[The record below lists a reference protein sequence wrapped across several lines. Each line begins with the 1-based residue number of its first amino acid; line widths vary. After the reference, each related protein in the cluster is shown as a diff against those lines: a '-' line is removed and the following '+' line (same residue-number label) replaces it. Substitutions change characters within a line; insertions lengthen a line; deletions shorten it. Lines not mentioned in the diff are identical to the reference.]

1 MHSTNKMGKILCIGD
16 VMLDV
21 VVALQSPINYGEDTP
36 SKITTHGGGAAGN
49 VASWIAHTGTAVTIV
64 ARVGNDSAGAAL
76 ISEFDDL
83 GVDHSSLKKTSDATG
98 VVVILVDK
106 NGERTMFPE
115 TGANSGL
122 VIGDMPALSGFDAA
136 YVSGYALLNPRS
148 RAALLEMIAA
158 IKSAGI
164 PLFYDTVTV
173 GAMKEVDRALILSW
187 LPLMDYV
194 LPNEEEA
201 LYVAD
206 APDIDSALTKLLEL
220 CPAVIIKRGSK
231 GATAQV
237 RGGAR
242 INIDA
247 ITTVVADTTG
257 AGDSFAAGF
266 ISTKISG
273 GDLSASLMAGV
284 RLAAKCVA
292 NIGARPQGGHAL

>member
-1 MHSTNKMGKILCIGD
+1 MPLVTSQKVLCIGD

-21 VVALQSPINYGEDTP
+21 VVVLQAPINYGEDTP

-49 VASWIAHTGTAVTIV
+49 VASWIAHAGTSASIV
-64 ARVGNDSAGAAL
+64 ARIGNDSAGAA
-76 ISEFDDL
+76 ITSEFDDL
-83 GVDHSSLKKTSDATG
+83 GVDCSSLRKTSDATG
-98 VVVILVDK
+98 VVVVVVDK
-106 NGERTMFPE
+106 KGERTMFPE

-122 VIGDMPALSGFDAA
+122 VVTDMPDLAGFDAA

-148 RAALLEMIAA
+148 RTGVLDMIAV
-158 IKSAGI
+158 IKSAGLPI
-164 PLFYDTVTV
+164 FYDTVTV
-173 GAMKEVDRALILSW
+173 GAMKEVDRALIQSW

-206 APDIDSALTKLLEL
+206 AADIDSALAKLLEL
-220 CPAVIIKRGSK
+220 CPAVIIKRGPS
-231 GATAQV
+231 GAIAQN
-237 RGGAR
+237 RCGTR
-242 INIDA
+242 IDIDA
-247 ITTVVADTTG
+247 IKTVVADTTG

-273 GDLSASLMAGV
+273 GDLTASLKAGV
-284 RLAAKCVA
+284 TLAAKCVA

>member
-1 MHSTNKMGKILCIGD
+1 MHKILCIGD

-21 VVALQSPINYGEDTP
+21 VVKLAGSINYGEDTP

-49 VASWIAHTGTAVTIV
+49 VASWIAHTGTGASIV

-76 ISEFDDL
+76 ISEFEDL

-122 VIGDMPALSGFDAA
+122 VLSDMPALSGFDAA

-148 RAALLEMIAA
+148 RAGVLEMITA
-158 IKSAGI
+158 IKAAGI

-173 GAMKEVDRALILSW
+173 GAMKEVDRALIHSW

-206 APDIDSALTKLLEL
+206 AKDIDGALIKLLEI
-220 CPAVIIKRGSK
+220 CPAVIIKRGAQ
-231 GATAQV
+231 GACAQE
-237 RGGAR
+237 RGGNR
-242 INIDA
+242 IDVDA
-247 ITTVVADTTG
+247 VTTVLADTTG
-257 AGDSFAAGF
+257 AGDSFAGGF
-266 ISTKISG
+266 IAAKISG
-273 GDLSASLMAGV
+273 SDLRASVVAGV
-284 RLAAKCVA
+284 TLAATCVA

>member
-1 MHSTNKMGKILCIGD
+1 MPKVLCIGD

-21 VVALQSPINYGEDTP
+21 VVKLQGAINYGEDTP

-49 VASWIAHTGTAVTIV
+49 VASWIAHTGTHATIV

-76 ISEFDDL
+76 VSEFDDL
-83 GVDHSSLKKTSDATG
+83 KVDHSSLIKTSDPTG
-98 VVVILVDK
+98 VVVILVDQK
-106 NGERTMFPE
+106 GERTMFPE

-122 VIGDMPALSGFDAA
+122 TLSDMPSLSGFDAA

-148 RAALLEMIAA
+148 RAGVLEMIAE
-158 IKSAGI
+158 IRSAGI

-173 GAMKEVDRALILSW
+173 GAMKEVERNLILSW

-206 APDIDSALTKLLEL
+206 AEDVDSALKKLLEL
-220 CPAVIIKRGSK
+220 CPTVIIKRGPD
-231 GATAQV
+231 GAVAQE
-237 RGGAR
+237 RGGNR
-242 INIDA
+242 IDIDA
-247 ITTVVADTTG
+247 IKTVVADTTG

-273 GDLSASLMAGV
+273 GDLQASAMAGV
-284 RLAAKCVA
+284 TLSATCVA
-292 NIGARPQGGHAL
+292 NIGARPHVGHAL

>member
-1 MHSTNKMGKILCIGD
+1 MPKVLCIGD

-21 VVALQSPINYGEDTP
+21 VVALQAPINYGEDTP
-36 SKITTHGGGAAGN
+36 SKITTHSGGAAGN
-49 VASWIAHTGTAVTIV
+49 VASWIAHTGTEASIV
-64 ARVGNDSAGAAL
+64 ARVGNDSAGAA
-76 ISEFDDL
+76 ITSEFEDL

-98 VVVILVDK
+98 VVVVLVDK
-106 NGERTMFPE
+106 NAERTMFPE

-122 VIGDMPALSGFDAA
+122 LLADMPPLVGFDAA

-148 RAALLEMIAA
+148 RAGVLEMIAA
-158 IKSAGI
+158 IKSAGL

-173 GAMKEVDRALILSW
+173 GAMKEVDRELIYSW

-201 LYVAD
+201 LYLAD
-206 APDIDSALTKLLEL
+206 SADIDDALRKLLEL
-220 CPAVIIKRGSK
+220 CPAVIVKRGSA
-231 GATAQV
+231 GAVAQV

-242 INIDA
+242 IDIDA
-247 ITTVVADTTG
+247 VKITVADTTG

-266 ISTKISG
+266 IATKISG
-273 GDLSASLMAGV
+273 GDLSTSVTAGV
-284 RLAAKCVA
+284 TLAAKCVA

>member
-1 MHSTNKMGKILCIGD
+1 MSLKTTKKVLCIGD

-21 VVALQSPINYGEDTP
+21 VVALQAPINYGEDTP

-49 VASWIAHTGTAVTIV
+49 VASWIAHAGTGASIV

-83 GVDHSSLKKTSDATG
+83 KVDHSSLKKTSDATG
-98 VVVILVDK
+98 VVVVLVDK

-122 VIGDMPALSGFDAA
+122 VLSDMPSLKGFDAA

-148 RAALLEMIAA
+148 RAGVLEMIGD
-158 IKSAGI
+158 IKSAGL

-173 GAMKEVDRALILSW
+173 GAMKEVDRALIHSW

-206 APDIDSALTKLLEL
+206 AQDIDGALTKLLEL
-220 CPAVIIKRGSK
+220 CPAVIIKRGSA
-231 GATAQV
+231 GASAQE
-237 RGGAR
+237 RGGNR
-242 INIDA
+242 IDIDA
-247 ITTVVADTTG
+247 VTTVVADTTG
-257 AGDSFAAGF
+257 AGDSFAGGF
-266 ISTKISG
+266 IAAKISG
-273 GDLSASLMAGV
+273 SDLQTSVTAGV
-284 RLAAKCVA
+284 TLAATCVA

>member
-1 MHSTNKMGKILCIGD
+1 MPKVLCIGD

-21 VVALQSPINYGEDTP
+21 VVALQAPINYGEDTP
-36 SKITTHGGGAAGN
+36 SKITTHSGGAAGN
-49 VASWIAHTGTAVTIV
+49 VASWIAHTGTEASIV
-64 ARVGNDSAGAAL
+64 ARVGNDSAGAA
-76 ISEFDDL
+76 ITSEFEDL

-98 VVVILVDK
+98 VVVVLVDK
-106 NGERTMFPE
+106 NAERTMFPE

-122 VIGDMPALSGFDAA
+122 LLADMPPLVGFDAA

-148 RAALLEMIAA
+148 RAGVLEMIAA
-158 IKSAGI
+158 IKSAGL

-173 GAMKEVDRALILSW
+173 GAMKEVDRELIYSW

-201 LYVAD
+201 FYLAD
-206 APDIDSALTKLLEL
+206 SADIDDALRKLLEL
-220 CPAVIIKRGSK
+220 CPAVIVKRGSA
-231 GATAQV
+231 GAVAQV

-242 INIDA
+242 IDVDA
-247 ITTVVADTTG
+247 VKITVADTTG

-266 ISTKISG
+266 IATKISG
-273 GDLSASLMAGV
+273 GDLSTSVTAGV
-284 RLAAKCVA
+284 TLAAKCVA

>member
-1 MHSTNKMGKILCIGD
+1 MPKVLCIGD

-21 VVALQSPINYGEDTP
+21 VVALQAPINYGEDTP

-49 VASWIAHTGTAVTIV
+49 VASWIAHTGIAASIV
-64 ARVGNDSAGAAL
+64 ARIGNDSAGAAL
-76 ISEFDDL
+76 ISEFQDL
-83 GVDHSSLKKTSDATG
+83 SVDHSSLKKTTDATG

-122 VIGDMPALSGFDAA
+122 VLSDMPALSGFDAA

-148 RAALLEMIAA
+148 RAGVLDMIAA
-158 IKSAGI
+158 IRSAGL

-173 GAMKEVDRALILSW
+173 GAMKEVDRALIHSW
-187 LPLMDYV
+187 LPHMDYV

-201 LYVAD
+201 LYLAD
-206 APDIDSALTKLLEL
+206 AENIDAALEKLLEL
-220 CPAVIIKRGSK
+220 CPAVIIKRGSA
-231 GATAQV
+231 GAIAQV

-242 INIDA
+242 VNVDA
-247 ITTVVADTTG
+247 VKIAVADTTG

-273 GDLSASLMAGV
+273 GDLSASVTAGV
-284 RLAAKCVA
+284 TLAAKCVA

>member
-1 MHSTNKMGKILCIGD
+1 MPKVLCIGD

-21 VVALQSPINYGEDTP
+21 VVALQAPINYGEDTP
-36 SKITTHGGGAAGN
+36 SRITTHGGGAAGN
-49 VASWIAHTGTAVTIV
+49 VASWIAHAGTGASIV

-76 ISEFDDL
+76 ISEFEDL
-83 GVDHSSLKKTSDATG
+83 GVDYSTLKKTSDATG

-122 VIGDMPALSGFDAA
+122 VLSDMPALSSFDAA

-148 RAALLEMIAA
+148 RAGVLEMITA
-158 IKSAGI
+158 IKAAGLPI
-164 PLFYDTVTV
+164 FYDTVTV
-173 GAMKEVDRALILSW
+173 GAMKEVDRALIHSW

-206 APDIDSALTKLLEL
+206 AKDIDSALTKLLEL
-220 CPAVIIKRGSK
+220 CPAVIIKRGPS
-231 GATAQV
+231 GATAQI
-237 RGGAR
+237 RGGNR
-242 INIDA
+242 IDIDA
-247 ITTVVADTTG
+247 VKTAVADTTG

-266 ISTKISG
+266 IATKISG
-273 GDLSASLMAGV
+273 GDLSASVTAGV
-284 RLAAKCVA
+284 TLAATCVA

>member
-1 MHSTNKMGKILCIGD
+1 MPKVLCIGD

-21 VVALQSPINYGEDTP
+21 VVGLQAPINYGEDTP

-49 VASWIAHTGTAVTIV
+49 VASWITRTGAGASIV

-83 GVDHSSLKKTSDATG
+83 GVDHSTLIKTNDATG

-106 NGERTMFPE
+106 KAERTMFPE

-122 VIGDMPALSGFDAA
+122 VLSDLPSLAGFDAV

-148 RAALLEMIAA
+148 RAGVLEMIAA
-158 IKSAGI
+158 IKSAGLPI
-164 PLFYDTVTV
+164 FYDTVTV
-173 GAMKEVDRALILSW
+173 GAMKEVDRELIQSW

-206 APDIDSALTKLLEL
+206 AENIDTALDTLLKL
-220 CPAVIIKRGSK
+220 CPAVIIKRGSG

-237 RGGAR
+237 QGGTR
-242 INIDA
+242 IDIDA
-247 ITTVVADTTG
+247 IKTVVADTTG

-266 ISTKISG
+266 IAAKISG
-273 GDLSASLMAGV
+273 GDLSASVTAGV
-284 RLAAKCVA
+284 TLAATCVA

>member
-1 MHSTNKMGKILCIGD
+1 MHKILCIGD

-21 VVALQSPINYGEDTP
+21 VVALQAPINYGEDTP

-49 VASWIAHTGTAVTIV
+49 VASWIAHTGTGASIV
-64 ARVGNDSAGAAL
+64 ARIGNDSAGAAL
-76 ISEFDDL
+76 ISEFEDL
-83 GVDHSSLKKTSDATG
+83 GVDHSTLKKTSDATG

-122 VIGDMPALSGFDAA
+122 VLSDMPSLSGFDAA

-148 RAALLEMIAA
+148 RAGVLEMITA
-158 IKSAGI
+158 IKAAGI

-173 GAMKEVDRALILSW
+173 GAMKEVDRALIHSW

-206 APDIDSALTKLLEL
+206 A
-220 CPAVIIKRGSK
+220 KRY
-231 GATAQV
+231 
-237 RGGAR
+237 
-242 INIDA
+242 
-247 ITTVVADTTG
+247 
-257 AGDSFAAGF
+257 
-266 ISTKISG
+266 
-273 GDLSASLMAGV
+273 
-284 RLAAKCVA
+284 
-292 NIGARPQGGHAL
+292 

>member
-1 MHSTNKMGKILCIGD
+1 MPKVLCIGD

-21 VVALQSPINYGEDTP
+21 VVALQAPINYGEDTP
-36 SKITTHGGGAAGN
+36 SKITTHSGGAAGN
-49 VASWIAHTGTAVTIV
+49 VASWIAHTGTEASIV
-64 ARVGNDSAGAAL
+64 ARVGNDSAGAA
-76 ISEFDDL
+76 ITSEFEDL

-98 VVVILVDK
+98 VVVVLVDK
-106 NGERTMFPE
+106 NAERTMFPE

-122 VIGDMPALSGFDAA
+122 VLADMPPLVGFDAA

-148 RAALLEMIAA
+148 RAGVLEMIAA
-158 IKSAGI
+158 IKSAGL

-173 GAMKEVDRALILSW
+173 GAMKEVDRELIYSW

-201 LYVAD
+201 FYLAD
-206 APDIDSALTKLLEL
+206 SADIDDALRKLLEL
-220 CPAVIIKRGSK
+220 CPAVIVKRGSA
-231 GATAQV
+231 GAVAQV

-242 INIDA
+242 IDIDA
-247 ITTVVADTTG
+247 KKITVADTTG

-266 ISTKISG
+266 IATKISG
-273 GDLSASLMAGV
+273 GDLSTSVTAGV
-284 RLAAKCVA
+284 TLAAKCVA

>member
-1 MHSTNKMGKILCIGD
+1 MPKVLCIGD

-21 VVALQSPINYGEDTP
+21 VVALQAPINYGEDTP
-36 SKITTHGGGAAGN
+36 SKITTHSGGAAGN
-49 VASWIAHTGTAVTIV
+49 VASWIAHTGTEASIV
-64 ARVGNDSAGAAL
+64 ARVGNDSAGAA
-76 ISEFDDL
+76 ITSEFEDL

-98 VVVILVDK
+98 VVVVLVDK
-106 NGERTMFPE
+106 NAERTMFPE

-122 VIGDMPALSGFDAA
+122 VLADMPPLAGFDAA

-148 RAALLEMIAA
+148 RAGVLEMIAA
-158 IKSAGI
+158 IKSAGL

-173 GAMKEVDRALILSW
+173 GAMKEVDRELIYSW

-201 LYVAD
+201 FYLAD
-206 APDIDSALTKLLEL
+206 SADIDDSIKKLLEL
-220 CPAVIIKRGSK
+220 CPTVVIKRGSA
-231 GATAQV
+231 GAVAQV

-242 INIDA
+242 IDIDA
-247 ITTVVADTTG
+247 EKITVADTTG

-266 ISTKISG
+266 IATKISG
-273 GDLSASLMAGV
+273 GDLSASVTAGV
-284 RLAAKCVA
+284 TLAAKCVA

>member
-1 MHSTNKMGKILCIGD
+1 MPLVTSQKVLCIGD

-21 VVALQSPINYGEDTP
+21 VVALQAPINYGEDTP
-36 SKITTHGGGAAGN
+36 SKITTHSGGAAGN
-49 VASWIAHTGTAVTIV
+49 VASWIAHTGTAASIV
-64 ARVGNDSAGAAL
+64 ARIGNDSAGAAL
-76 ISEFDDL
+76 ISEFEDL
-83 GVDHSSLKKTSDATG
+83 GVDHSTLKKTSDATG

-122 VIGDMPALSGFDAA
+122 VLSDMPALSGFDAA

-148 RAALLEMIAA
+148 RAGVLEMIAA
-158 IKSAGI
+158 IKSAGL

-173 GAMKEVDRALILSW
+173 GAMKEVDRALINSW
-187 LPLMDYV
+187 LPHMDYV

-201 LYVAD
+201 LYLAD
-206 APDIDSALTKLLEL
+206 VENIDAAVEKLLEL
-220 CPAVIIKRGSK
+220 CPAVIIKRGSA
-231 GATAQV
+231 GAIAQV
-237 RGGAR
+237 RDGAR
-242 INIDA
+242 VNVDA
-247 ITTVVADTTG
+247 VKIAVADTTG

-273 GDLSASLMAGV
+273 GDLSASVTAGV
-284 RLAAKCVA
+284 TLAAKCVA